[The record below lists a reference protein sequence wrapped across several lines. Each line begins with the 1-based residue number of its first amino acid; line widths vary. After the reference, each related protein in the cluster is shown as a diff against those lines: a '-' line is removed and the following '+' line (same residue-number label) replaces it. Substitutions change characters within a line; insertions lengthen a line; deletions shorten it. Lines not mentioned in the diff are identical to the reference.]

1 MGGARLLDF
10 VRALIKREL
19 AYINVENDEFASSSL
34 VLGAFDE
41 EEAKRAA
48 KAKKKGGL
56 FSRAP
61 APAPEGN
68 TAERISIGHVP
79 RRLRLAEQ
87 ESDETRERA
96 QIAMIRNLT
105 LGYFDIVKKTLA
117 DAVPKAVVRHATPLS
132 TWLQPRSGQV
142 NKSSLS
148 LCRVLAGVHACGAVR
163 REPAE
168 GADDAA
174 LLRPHLQA
182 AHERLR

>member
-117 DAVPKAVVRHATPLS
+117 DAVPKAVVRHATPPLS
-132 TWLQPRSGQV
+132 VWLQPR
-142 NKSSLS
+142 
-148 LCRVLAGVHACGAVR
+148 AVR
-163 REPAE
+163 
-168 GADDAA
+168 
-174 LLRPHLQA
+174 LRLVCRCVGRCTCLWIA
-182 AHERLR
+182 SARTCRRS

>member
-117 DAVPKAVVRHATPLS
+117 DAVPKAVVRHATPPLS
-132 TWLQPRSGQV
+132 VWLQPRAV
-142 NKSSLS
+142 RRLR
-148 LCRVLAGVHACGAVR
+148 LVCRVLAGVHACGAVR

>member
-79 RRLRLAEQ
+79 RRLWLW
-87 ESDETRERA
+87 
-96 QIAMIRNLT
+96 
-105 LGYFDIVKKTLA
+105 
-117 DAVPKAVVRHATPLS
+117 AVLS
-132 TWLQPRSGQV
+132 
-142 NKSSLS
+142 
-148 LCRVLAGVHACGAVR
+148 
-163 REPAE
+163 E
-168 GADDAA
+168 
-174 LLRPHLQA
+174 RPH
-182 AHERLR
+182 RLT